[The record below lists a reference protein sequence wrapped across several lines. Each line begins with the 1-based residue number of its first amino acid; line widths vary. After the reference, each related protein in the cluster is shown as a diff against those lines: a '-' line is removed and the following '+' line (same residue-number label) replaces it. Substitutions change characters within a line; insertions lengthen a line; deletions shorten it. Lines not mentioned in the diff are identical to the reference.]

1 MMLPDALLLV
11 RFNCEAV
18 GMRMAHAR
26 DRPSGAGIILTEGP
40 VVTRVLGCIPE
51 IVLSRS
57 GVGLRISIS
66 RCCCCCR
73 WWRLLLAE
81 VTSPSLP
88 PSPPT
93 HPAPQLP

>member
-1 MMLPDALLLV
+1 MLPDALLLV

-26 DRPSGAGIILTEGP
+26 DRPSGAGIILTERP

-66 RCCCCCR
+66 RCCS